1 MKVKNNL
8 STLAFAVF
16 SLLAVNTASAD
27 AIKINIAAK
36 SNPVINIGV
45 TTNNNEL
52 LDNIKKNFTIYNNI
66 KINLNCL
73 QGVDY
78 CIDVY
83 DDIKGNNKEIVM
95 SMEDKFKNKIFSSTL
110 NTNAENK
117 NINPLLNLIYQKIF
131 NKESVYNN
139 KLAYVER
146 SFNNGKNNYKLVIED
161 FNNQNRKVLLS
172 SPMPITSI
180 DISSDKNMLVYTS
193 FEKVRPAIILHSLKD
208 NKRKFITNFKG
219 INAMSKFS
227 PDNKKIVLSLSKDNT
242 NELYLYDIE
251 SNSLNKLTSDKYDNF
266 DPLFI
271 NNEELLFVS
280 NRNGGTKLFKYNIKS
295 KKIDYINTKLNYISS
310 LSYKDKQ
317 NVVAII
323 KDGSGYSLAEINHT
337 NGKVK
342 IIAHDSQA
350 ESPTVAS
357 DLNIFY
363 STRSNG
369 KNVIKMINEN
379 GKILLI
385 KRSENGEL
393 KSPIISNGVKIWI

>member
-1 MKVKNNL
+1 MKLKNNL
-8 STLAFAVF
+8 STLAFAAF
-16 SLLAVNTASAD
+16 SLIAVNTASAN
-27 AIKINIAAK
+27 AIKIDIAAK

-66 KINLNCL
+66 KINLNCV

-146 SFNNGKNNYKLVIED
+146 SFNNGKNNYKLVVED

-180 DISSDKNMLVYTS
+180 DISGDKNMLVYTS

-227 PDNKKIVLSLSKDNT
+227 PDNKKIVLSLSKDKT

-251 SNSLNKLTSDKYDNF
+251 TNSLNKLTNDKYDNF

-280 NRNGGTKLFKYNIKS
+280 NRNGGAKLFKYNIKS

-323 KDGSGYSLAEINHT
+323 KDSVGYSLAEINHT

-369 KNVIKMINEN
+369 KNVIKMIDEN
-379 GKILLI
+379 GKMLLI

-393 KSPIISNGVKIWI
+393 KNPIISNGVKIWI

>member
-280 NRNGGTKLFKYNIKS
+280 NRNGGNKLFKYNIKS